1 MLLSLALLV
10 FFAYYSEDFSIGS
23 SAFLPSSRFE

>member
-10 FFAYYSEDFSIGS
+10 FFAYYSEDYSTGS
-23 SAFLPSSRFE
+23 SAFFAIQQI

>member
-10 FFAYYSEDFSIGS
+10 FFAYCSEDFSMGP
-23 SAFLPSSRFE
+23 SAFFTIQQI